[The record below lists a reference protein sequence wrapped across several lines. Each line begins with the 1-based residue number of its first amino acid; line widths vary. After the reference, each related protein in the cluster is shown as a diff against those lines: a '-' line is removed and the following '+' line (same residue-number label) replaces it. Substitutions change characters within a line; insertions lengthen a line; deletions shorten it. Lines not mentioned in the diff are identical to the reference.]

1 MTDAGR
7 SQRAEARR
15 TEVRRIPIDEA
26 ELEAWRSETLTF
38 PTEVPRP
45 VLDPQ
50 TEVLRG
56 LMQSMRD
63 TLVPVEPA
71 PNFVRDLGQSLTVMA
86 SQRQMPFRQRYGRAL
101 MFGIAAAGSVVS
113 VVSVGAYWY
122 YRRESQ
128 SHLEQS

>member
-7 SQRAEARR
+7 SHRASA
-15 TEVRRIPIDEA
+15 RRIPIDDA
-26 ELEAWRSETLTF
+26 ELEAWLAETLTF
-38 PTEVPRP
+38 PIDAPRP

-63 TLVPVEPA
+63 TLVPVEPSQ
-71 PNFVRDLGQSLTVMA
+71 NFVRDLGQSLTLMA
-86 SQRQMPFRQRYGRAL
+86 SQRRVPFRQRYGRAI

-113 VVSVGAYWY
+113 VVSMGAYWY
-122 YRRESQ
+122 YRREGH
-128 SHLEQS
+128 SHLEQN

>member
-7 SQRAEARR
+7 SHRASA
-15 TEVRRIPIDEA
+15 RRIPIDDA
-26 ELEAWRSETLTF
+26 ELEAWLTETLTF
-38 PTEVPRP
+38 PIDVPRP

-63 TLVPVEPA
+63 TLVPVEPSQ
-71 PNFVRDLGQSLTVMA
+71 NFVRDLGQSLTLMA
-86 SQRQMPFRQRYGRAL
+86 SQRRVPFRQRYGRAI

-113 VVSVGAYWY
+113 VVSMGAYWY
-122 YRRESQ
+122 YRREGH
-128 SHLEQS
+128 SHLEQN